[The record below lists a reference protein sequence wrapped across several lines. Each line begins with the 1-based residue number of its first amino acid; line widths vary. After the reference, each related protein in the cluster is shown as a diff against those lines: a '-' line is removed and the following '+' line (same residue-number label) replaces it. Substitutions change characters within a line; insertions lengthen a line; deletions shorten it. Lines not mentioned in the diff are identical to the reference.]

1 MRIFRTQD
9 AEHFNLQSLPPFRY
23 SMKTTTAHPAARRS
37 GTTKDQT
44 MLAILGVITIL
55 CLLAAV
61 MSKRLSPLV
70 ALIALPIIA
79 ALIGGFG
86 LQTSGFIITGIKNV
100 APVVGMF
107 VFAILFFGVMT
118 DAGMLDPIIDRILRT
133 VGTRPTRIV
142 VGTALLALLVHLDGS
157 GAVTF
162 LVTIPAML
170 PLYTRLGIDR
180 RILACVAAMAA
191 GVNFLPWTGPVLRS
205 SAALHVPVSELFQPL
220 IPVQIVGLA
229 FVFFCAWMLGRR
241 EEKRLG
247 LGRFQTTAEHID
259 VVPQRVLTEQEAV
272 LRRPRLFWL
281 NLLLTI
287 AVMGIMISGWV
298 DPVVMFMVGTVLALC
313 INYPN
318 VDAQRARIDAH
329 AKTALTMASILLA
342 AGVFTGIMQGTGML
356 KAMAE
361 VAVAQ
366 IPAGHGKL
374 IPMVVGFVS
383 MPLSLLFDPDS
394 FYFGVMPV
402 IAEVGRSLGVDP
414 LQVAQASLLG
424 VHTTGFPVSPLTP
437 ATFLLV
443 GLCKV
448 ELADH
453 QRFTIPFLFAASV
466 LMTLT
471 ALLLGV
477 F

>member
-1 MRIFRTQD
+1 
-9 AEHFNLQSLPPFRY
+9 
-23 SMKTTTAHPAARRS
+23 
-37 GTTKDQT
+37 
-44 MLAILGVITIL
+44 MLAALGIITIL
-55 CLLAAV
+55 ALLVSV

-86 LQTSGFIITGIKNV
+86 LQTSAFIITGIKNV

-118 DAGMLDPIIDRILRT
+118 DAGMLDPIIDGILRR

-142 VGTALLALLVHLDGS
+142 MGTALLALLVHLDGS

-162 LVTIPAML
+162 LVTVPAML
-170 PLYTRLGIDR
+170 PLYIRLGMDK

-205 SAALHVPVSELFQPL
+205 SAALHVPVSELFLPL
-220 IPVQIVGLA
+220 LPVQIVGLV
-229 FVFFCAWMLGRR
+229 FVFVCAWFLGRR
-241 EEKRLG
+241 EERRLG
-247 LGRFQTTAEHID
+247 LGPQAGVD
-259 VVPQRVLTEQEAV
+259 VVPKRVLTEQERE
-272 LRRPRLFWL
+272 LRNPRLFWI
-281 NLLLTI
+281 NLILTVL
-287 AVMGIMISGWV
+287 VMGVMISGIV
-298 DPVVMFMVGTVLALC
+298 DPVVMFMLGTVLALC

-342 AGVFTGIMQGTGML
+342 AGVFTGIMQGSGML
-356 KAMAE
+356 GAMAQA
-361 VAVAQ
+361 AVAQ

-374 IPMVVGFVS
+374 IPTVVGLLS

-394 FYFGVMPV
+394 FYFGIMPV

-414 LQVAQASLLG
+414 IQVAQASLLG

-443 GLCKV
+443 GLCKI

-471 ALLLGV
+471 ALLIGV

>member
-1 MRIFRTQD
+1 
-9 AEHFNLQSLPPFRY
+9 
-23 SMKTTTAHPAARRS
+23 
-37 GTTKDQT
+37 
-44 MLAILGVITIL
+44 MLATIGVITIL
-55 CLLAAV
+55 AMLV
-61 MSKRLSPLV
+61 SIMSKRISPLV

-79 ALIGGFG
+79 ALLAGFG

-107 VFAILFFGVMT
+107 VFAILFFGIMT
-118 DAGMLDPIIDRILRT
+118 DAGMLDPIIDRILKR

-142 VGTALLALLVHLDGS
+142 MGTALLALLVHLDGS

-170 PLYTRLGIDR
+170 PLYTRLGMDK
-180 RILACVAAMAA
+180 RILACVTAMAA

-205 SAALHVPVSELFQPL
+205 SAALHVPVSDLFQPL
-220 IPVQIVGLA
+220 IPVQIVGLI
-229 FVFFCAWMLGRR
+229 FVFTCAFFLGRR
-241 EEKRLG
+241 EERRLG
-247 LGRFQTTAEHID
+247 LGPDNLD
-259 VVPQRVLTEQEAV
+259 VKPHQRVLSDAERE
-272 LRRPRLFWL
+272 LRKPRLFWV
-281 NLLLTI
+281 NLLLTLVVM
-287 AVMGIMISGWV
+287 AVMIAGVV
-298 DPVVMFMVGTVLALC
+298 DPVVMFMLGTVIALC
-313 INYPN
+313 INYPA

-361 VAVAQ
+361 VAVGQ

-374 IPMVVGFVS
+374 IPVVVGFIS

-394 FYFGVMPV
+394 FYFGIMPV
-402 IAEVGRSLGVDP
+402 VAEVGKALGVDP
-414 LQVAQASLLG
+414 MQVAQASLLG

-443 GLCKV
+443 GLCKI

-466 LMTLT
+466 IMTLT
-471 ALLLGV
+471 AMVIGV

>member
-1 MRIFRTQD
+1 
-9 AEHFNLQSLPPFRY
+9 
-23 SMKTTTAHPAARRS
+23 
-37 GTTKDQT
+37 
-44 MLAILGVITIL
+44 MLATLGVITIL

-79 ALIGGFG
+79 ALLGGFG
-86 LQTSGFIITGIKNV
+86 LQTSAFIITGIKNV

-107 VFAILFFGVMT
+107 VFAILFFGIMT

-142 VGTALLALLVHLDGS
+142 VGTATLALLVHLDGS

-162 LVTIPAML
+162 LVTVPAML
-170 PLYTRLGIDR
+170 PLYTRLGIDK
-180 RILACVAAMAA
+180 RILACVCAMAA

-205 SAALHVPVSELFQPL
+205 SAALHVPVAELFQPL
-220 IPVQIVGLA
+220 IPLQIVGL
-229 FVFFCAWMLGRR
+229 VFFFACAWWLGHR

-247 LGRFQTTAEHID
+247 LGAGSTVDA
-259 VVPQRVLTEQEAV
+259 VPQRVLSDADIL

-281 NLLLTI
+281 NLILTVLVMVVMI
-287 AVMGIMISGWV
+287 AGWV
-298 DPVVMFMVGTVLALC
+298 DPVVMFMLGTVVALC

-374 IPMVVGFVS
+374 IPAVVGFIS

-394 FYFGVMPV
+394 YYFGVMPV
-402 IAEVGRSLGVDP
+402 IAEVGKALGVDP

-477 F
+477 I

>member
-1 MRIFRTQD
+1 
-9 AEHFNLQSLPPFRY
+9 
-23 SMKTTTAHPAARRS
+23 
-37 GTTKDQT
+37 
-44 MLAILGVITIL
+44 MLATLGVITIL
-55 CLLAAV
+55 AMLV
-61 MSKRLSPLV
+61 SIMSKRISPLV

-79 ALIGGFG
+79 ALLAGFG

-107 VFAILFFGVMT
+107 VFAILFFGIMT
-118 DAGMLDPIIDRILRT
+118 DAGMLDPIIDRILKR

-142 VGTALLALLVHLDGS
+142 MGTALLALLVHLDGS

-170 PLYTRLGIDR
+170 PLYTRLGMDK
-180 RILACVAAMAA
+180 RILACVTAMAA

-205 SAALHVPVSELFQPL
+205 SAALHVPVSDLFQPL
-220 IPVQIVGLA
+220 IPVQIVGLI
-229 FVFFCAWMLGRR
+229 FVFTCAFFLGRR
-241 EEKRLG
+241 EERRLG
-247 LGRFQTTAEHID
+247 LGPDNLD
-259 VVPQRVLTEQEAV
+259 VKPHQRVLSDAERE
-272 LRRPRLFWL
+272 LRKPRLFWI
-281 NLLLTI
+281 NLLLTLV
-287 AVMGIMISGWV
+287 VMGVMIAGVV
-298 DPVVMFMVGTVLALC
+298 DPVVMFMLGTVIALC
-313 INYPN
+313 INYPA

-361 VAVAQ
+361 VAVGQ

-374 IPMVVGFVS
+374 IPVVVGFLS

-394 FYFGVMPV
+394 FYFGIMPV
-402 IAEVGRSLGVDP
+402 VAEVGKALGVDP
-414 LQVAQASLLG
+414 MQVAQASLLG

-443 GLCKV
+443 GLCKI

-466 LMTLT
+466 IMTLT
-471 ALLLGV
+471 AMVIGV

>member
-1 MRIFRTQD
+1 
-9 AEHFNLQSLPPFRY
+9 
-23 SMKTTTAHPAARRS
+23 
-37 GTTKDQT
+37 
-44 MLAILGVITIL
+44 MLAIVGVITIV
-55 CLLAAV
+55 CLLVAV

-70 ALIALPIIA
+70 ALIALPILA
-79 ALIGGFG
+79 ALVAGFG

-118 DAGMLDPIIDRILRT
+118 DAGMLDPIIDRILKT

-142 VGTALLALLVHLDGS
+142 FGTALLALLVHLDGS

-162 LVTIPAML
+162 LVTVPAML
-170 PLYTRLGIDR
+170 PLYTRLGMDR

-220 IPVQIVGLA
+220 ILVQLVGLL
-229 FVFFCAWMLGRR
+229 FVFACAWGLGLR
-241 EEKRLG
+241 EERRLG
-247 LGRFQTTAEHID
+247 LGAGSPASEMM
-259 VVPQRVLTEQEAV
+259 PQRLLSAEEEG
-272 LRRPRLFWL
+272 LRRPRLFL
-281 NLLLTI
+281 VNLALTVVVM
-287 AVMGIMISGWV
+287 AVMIAGWV
-298 DPVVMFMVGTVLALC
+298 DPVVMFMLGTVVALC
-313 INYPN
+313 LNYPN
-318 VDAQRARIDAH
+318 VDAQRLRIDAH

-361 VAVAQ
+361 VAVAG

-374 IPMVVGFVS
+374 IPAVVGFLS

-394 FYFGVMPV
+394 YYFGVMPV
-402 IAEVGRSLGVDP
+402 IAEVGRSLGVSP

-443 GLCKV
+443 GLCKI

>member
-1 MRIFRTQD
+1 
-9 AEHFNLQSLPPFRY
+9 
-23 SMKTTTAHPAARRS
+23 
-37 GTTKDQT
+37 
-44 MLAILGVITIL
+44 MLATLGVITIL
-55 CLLAAV
+55 AMLV
-61 MSKRLSPLV
+61 SIMSKRISPLV

-79 ALIGGFG
+79 ALLAGFG

-107 VFAILFFGVMT
+107 VFAILFFGIMT
-118 DAGMLDPIIDRILRT
+118 DAGMLDPIIDRILKR

-142 VGTALLALLVHLDGS
+142 MGTALLALLVHLDGS

-170 PLYTRLGIDR
+170 PLYTRLGMDK
-180 RILACVAAMAA
+180 RILACVTAMAA

-205 SAALHVPVSELFQPL
+205 SAALHVPVSDLFQPL
-220 IPVQIVGLA
+220 IPVQIVGLI
-229 FVFFCAWMLGRR
+229 FVFTCAFFLGRR
-241 EEKRLG
+241 EERRLG
-247 LGRFQTTAEHID
+247 LGPDNLD
-259 VVPQRVLTEQEAV
+259 VKPHQRVLSDAERE
-272 LRRPRLFWL
+272 LRKPRLFWI
-281 NLLLTI
+281 NLLLTLV
-287 AVMGIMISGWV
+287 VMGVMIAGVV
-298 DPVVMFMVGTVLALC
+298 DPVVMFMLGTVIALC
-313 INYPN
+313 INYPA
-318 VDAQRARIDAH
+318 VDTQRARIDAH

-361 VAVAQ
+361 VAVGQ

-374 IPMVVGFVS
+374 IPVVVGFIS

-394 FYFGVMPV
+394 FYFGIMPV
-402 IAEVGRSLGVDP
+402 VAEVGKALGVDP
-414 LQVAQASLLG
+414 MQVAQASLLG

-443 GLCKV
+443 GLCKI

-466 LMTLT
+466 IMTLT
-471 ALLLGV
+471 AMVIGV